1 MSGIIDLLKNLKS
14 KQQENSIKNKNIQS
28 HQNIFKGFFNQ
39 INRFADEILTLKEPE
54 VYTIAKENNI
64 ACKYQDIFVL
74 TRDNNLTI
82 GIELKGASYSALSL
96 ENELSFLDSRVS
108 FFQKL
113 NSNLELKIVI
123 QKEKLDENTQ
133 EPLKSS
139 NIFVNEI
146 ADKWNA
152 NPNVYKI
159 KYFLLF
165 STLEK
170 KITGALES
178 FKQKAT
184 TEDNNQ
190 NASLSTKINLLNEVI
205 LECKSK
211 LANFEPRVMQNDEIL
226 NFYASYGNGN
236 KTNLSY
242 THELL
247 SDCYITSNVEFK
259 KDYFI
264 YYRND
269 GTSLYAR
276 FLSIKAYETE
286 SIKSLI
292 TSNTIK
298 DENEFLTFIT
308 IIPFSKE
315 KAKKK
320 IKDTRAFLPQI
331 AREELDELLELVE
344 ADRENLMQV
353 SYSML
358 LSDTSLEKL
367 EDKSNLFKGLLESQG
382 LSIVRETI
390 NQRALFFSF
399 FPSRS
404 NLNARLKPLKISNV
418 ATIATFENEISGFN
432 KNDWGNSAVTHFKHL
447 NGTPYLF
454 NFHWTPNG
462 DKPSGHTMIIGGTG
476 AGKTT
481 LAQFLMCN
489 LFKYNIDIFS
499 MDKLRGM
506 YAFTQYSAGEYH
518 DSSEDFKFNP
528 FSLSPTQDN
537 KEFLISWLCAMA
549 QIPDNDYVSINEV
562 QKTLQRFFDNKQEG
576 QIITLSNFVG
586 SIPIREIQAKFQPY
600 LKSIF
605 DNQEDALNFNRQLS
619 ILNMDSILNNK
630 KLASLSAIYLFH
642 KLKTQAKNN
651 TEKQGFF
658 CFIDELKDYLNDP
671 VMSEKILEAILE
683 VRKIG
688 GVMCFGFQSLSLFD
702 NLEKGNA
709 FLDNIANYIVFPTN
723 SESAIEEMRE
733 KIGLQDHEAHFLQTT
748 PQNARQVLL
757 KMPLRNESAILN
769 VDLSKLNNH
778 LKVFSSSSNNVNLI
792 KRLKKEHPN
801 EWRKYY
807 LNSEE
812 ADKEA
817 PSAQALEKMQED
829 LRLQYERQQTLQKA
843 QQERE
848 EVLKE
853 EKEKEEAL
861 RKLQESEE
869 SESQNQEEKE

>member
-1 MSGIIDLLKNLKS
+1 MLKGFLMAGIIEVLRNLKS
-14 KQQENSIKNKNIQS
+14 KKQEKSIKN
-28 HQNIFKGFFNQ
+28 HQNIFKNLNLNQ
-39 INRFADEILTLKEPE
+39 INKVADEILTLKEPE
-54 VYTIAKENNI
+54 VFTLAKENNL
-64 ACKYQDIFVL
+64 ACKYQDIFLL
-74 TRDNNLTI
+74 TRDNNLSI

-96 ENELSFLDSRVS
+96 ENELSFLDSRIS
-108 FFQKL
+108 FLQKL
-113 NSNLELKIVI
+113 SSEIELKII
-123 QKEKLDENTQ
+123 IKKEKFEENAQ
-133 EPLKSS
+133 ELLKSS
-139 NIFVNEI
+139 NVFVNEI
-146 ADKWNA
+146 TEKWNC
-152 NPNVYKI
+152 NPNIYKI
-159 KYFLLF
+159 KYFLMF
-165 STLEK
+165 STMDK

-184 TEDNNQ
+184 TEDGNQ
-190 NASLSTKINLLNEVI
+190 DANFATKINLLNEVI

-211 LANFEPRVMQNDEIL
+211 LATFGPRVMQNDEIL
-226 NFYASYGNGN
+226 NFYASYCNGN
-236 KTNLSY
+236 PTNLSY

-247 SDCYITSNVEFK
+247 SDCYLTSDIEFK

-264 YYRND
+264 YHRNN
-269 GTSLYAR
+269 GIPLYAR

-286 SIKSLI
+286 AIKSLI
-292 TSNTIK
+292 TSNTLK
-298 DENEFLTFIT
+298 DENEFMAFIS

-358 LSDTSLEKL
+358 LSDTSLENL
-367 EDKSNLFKGLLESQG
+367 ESKSNLFKGLLESQG
-382 LSIVRETI
+382 LSIVRETL
-390 NQRALFFSF
+390 NQKALFFSF

-418 ATIATFENEISGFN
+418 ATIATFENEVSGFN

-454 NFHWTPNG
+454 NFHWTPSG

-506 YAFTQYSAGEYH
+506 YAFTQYTAGEYH
-518 DSSEDFKFNP
+518 DSAEEFKFNP
-528 FSLSPTQDN
+528 FSLPYTQDN
-537 KEFLISWLCAMA
+537 KEFLVSFLCAMA
-549 QIPDNDYVSINEV
+549 QIPDKDYVTINIV
-562 QKTLQRFFDNKQEG
+562 QNTLQRFFDNKQEE
-576 QIITLSNFVG
+576 QIITLSDFVK
-586 SIPIREIQAKFQPY
+586 SIPQKEVQAQFQSY

-619 ILNMDSILNNK
+619 ILNMDGILNNK

-642 KLKTQAKNN
+642 KLKNQAKNH
-651 TEKQGFF
+651 TEKKGFF

-688 GVMCFGFQSLSLFD
+688 GVMCFGFQSLSLFN
-702 NLEKGNA
+702 NLNNGTA

-723 SESAIEEMRE
+723 SESAIEEMQE
-733 KIGLQDHEAHFLQTT
+733 KIGLQDHEAHFLKTT

-792 KRLKKEHPN
+792 KKLKIEHPN
-801 EWRKYY
+801 EWRKIY
-807 LNSEE
+807 LTSEE
-812 ADKEA
+812 ADKEE
-817 PSAQALEKMQED
+817 PNTQTLEKMQED
-829 LRLQYERQQTLQKA
+829 LRLQYERQQELELAQKA
-843 QQERE
+843 RE
-848 EVLKE
+848 EALKKH
-853 EKEKEEAL
+853 KEKEEVTQQL
-861 RKLQESEE
+861 NL
-869 SESQNQEEKE
+869 ESQIQEEE